1 MSPPVR
7 ATLLITGSVQ
17 GVFFRSSAME
27 EAQRLGLSGFVQNLP
42 DGAVEAVVEGQ
53 ETAVEQFVA
62 WCRVGPTAA
71 KVEDVRV
78 RLTESR
84 SEFRTFTI
92 VR

>member
-7 ATLLITGSVQ
+7 ATLLVTGAVQ

-42 DGAVEAVVEGQ
+42 DGAVESVVEGP
-53 ETAVEQFVA
+53 EAAIEQFVA
-62 WCRVGPTAA
+62 WCRVGPPAA
-71 KVEDVRV
+71 RVEDVRV
-78 RLTESR
+78 KMAEPRG
-84 SEFRTFTI
+84 EFRTFTV